1 MIISMINTI
10 GAIRNNS
17 VAPSFTGLL
26 DTYSGAA
33 VGYSLRRLR
42 TAYSGNCI
50 KVRRSVGGVT
60 TYQDIGFVNNI
71 LDTASLLTFIG
82 VGNDGFIDTWYDQTV
97 NGRDMAYTETTSRQP
112 RIVLNGSVE
121 LINSKPAIKSVN
133 ATSGLYSSYDPD
145 GGVSGK
151 QIFMVAQRTS
161 VTDRMMLLGTYSSI
175 GDYYMY
181 GKLGS
186 GVTKNSNN
194 LVFTSLRK
202 DGATFAPTNIGAIYT
217 AFANQSIISS
227 NAVFTYTGV
236 KLALGYYISAN
247 TVFPMYDTQELV
259 IFENQ
264 TNQVPK
270 ETAINSFYNAYV

>member
-1 MIISMINTI
+1 MINVIQNTI
-10 GAIRNNS
+10 GSLRKAS
-17 VAPSFTGLL
+17 STPSFVGLL

-50 KVRRSVGGVT
+50 KVRRSVGGAT

-82 VGNDGFIDTWYDQTV
+82 VGNDGFIDTWYDQSG
-97 NGRDMAYTETTSRQP
+97 NGRNMAYTETISRQP
-112 RIVLNGSVE
+112 RIVLNGSME
-121 LINSKPAIKSVN
+121 FINSKPAIKAVN
-133 ATSGLYSSYDPD
+133 ATSGLYSPYDPD

-161 VTDRMMLLGTYSSI
+161 VTDRMMLLGTYLNG

-181 GKLGS
+181 GRS
-186 GVTKNSNN
+186 GNTITKNSNN
-194 LVFTSLRK
+194 VAVTSLRK
-202 DGATFAPTNIGAIYT
+202 DGATFAPANIGAVYT

-227 NAVFTYTGV
+227 NSVFSSVGVQLAIGYTV
-236 KLALGYYISAN
+236 KNNSL
-247 TVFPMYDTQELV
+247 FPMYDTQELV

-264 TNQVPK
+264 TNQAAK
-270 ETAINSFYNAYV
+270 EMAINSFYNAY